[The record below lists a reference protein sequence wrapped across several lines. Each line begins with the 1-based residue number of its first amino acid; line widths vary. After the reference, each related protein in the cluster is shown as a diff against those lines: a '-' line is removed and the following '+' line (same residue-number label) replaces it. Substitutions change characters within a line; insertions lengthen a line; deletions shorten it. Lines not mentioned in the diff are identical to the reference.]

1 MDGVTLPKVK
11 KKWKDALHSSI
22 SLLER
27 IHTEENASP
36 QWTRAVPSRDGAPD
50 EIPEQVQL
58 AVMRRRVANT
68 DVFRATWEGMWDEG
82 AGGVVDLEAFFALF
96 SSQELLSQ
104 WLPLVE
110 SSTMIEA
117 LGSHTR
123 VCKTCFRLGWPASPR
138 DAVLLAHTVRDD
150 KRVLHVAT
158 SVPRTADAPSYLRP
172 SPPYIRTQ
180 IHLLALFVACPSPER
195 VALTVYWSMDA
206 RGSMLGVRPNA
217 MASSV
222 PRMLPK
228 MAAYAKTQGMHVPYV
243 HAFGAGLVVTS
254 ERAAT
259 ALHVEF
265 ILVHDDDDDQVF
277 DAEAALPRSICV
289 RMSAK
294 NAWDVRLRTLDSA
307 GGCPA
312 YTSKLTRIGAWYE
325 LCIQYEKLEDAH
337 ATLHAALETS
347 VRTDAEEGVYVDDFA
362 MEATEQTPHASDNA
376 LLARLA
382 LSEQQTPSG
391 NVDTV
396 QRGIQGLS
404 PLAATVRRNYIYF
417 TSLLQEPEAKWRR
430 VSDVRGVTVT
440 QLESIDPTLVVY
452 RAEATFVGLTVWDL
466 YSALNSPAMVRR
478 WNVALDDATLIQDL
492 GGQSAVWHVRYA
504 PAWLAQARDATLVQT
519 AYQSPTSIHVF
530 SFSAD
535 EHISELPAPAP
546 GTVRMQVDLCGWSIE
561 ALSPTTVHV
570 TLVEQSDPR
579 GWLSKTR
586 IPPQM
591 IVAMAGAGEH
601 VLRHGAPP
609 CISRLFNARVQTQA
623 YGEDSFDVSYVAAA
637 CDAPDATHVEC
648 VLWAS
653 LEGWAPNLDV
663 LVDPPPS
670 STSCL
675 RRHRLAGGGGL
686 WITLEHRVADL
697 SEQCV
702 RVCVRK
708 GPAKSL
714 ERGVVLLNGARVH
727 VDVEGMDPAQLQ
739 ALARMKRTKPR
750 HVPLD
755 LPVRAS
761 RSADGYTEPIVESAA
776 EVREPEVKPP
786 THPAL
791 DALALLRCIHAERH
805 PDPAG
810 PQGGWSLM
818 SEKNGVYVHRRL
830 VERISPHVMVHRT
843 DKIIQGVAA
852 EDLLPLV
859 ADPHARC
866 AWDEHLASCRMLE
879 SFGSGTNTALWTSH
893 ASFLFAPRMFV
904 VSSISAHGHGADV
917 PLEQTSPVAA
927 QQPVYFHATASCDAS
942 RWDMSL
948 WNPDARPIGTVLMDG
963 WIFENV
969 DPYSMEQ
976 YAIPSTRCIYVVAID
991 YGGVPRSLNALWNAS
1006 LPECVVQLE
1015 RWVSQ
1020 HVPLSSV
1027 RMPPRCVNVHGDARD
1042 DSLRGSWT
1050 LHRGRRASTLVTC
1063 DFEHDTRT
1071 QHVVAIVDMSMPSP
1085 KQLPAL
1091 AGDDEAAETSTSP
1104 APPRLSSRGSA
1115 YFHKRSAAAEPLIL
1129 VDIQVA
1135 LQYYPQGY
1143 DVQVTWSHVEAGV
1156 CDLAALPA
1164 SPPTD
1169 AMPIDVRVLDIQ
1181 PSALQAATH
1190 THAEPSHRHC
1200 VRVTLP
1206 ERAYTKPFL
1215 VRAVIAP
1222 LEGRACTNAT
1232 PSHVPVTI
1240 NHRVAEICYGHE
1252 SAREPLDVD
1261 VDQLEHMSEPT
1272 TRHVGLPHVP
1282 IASVAAHSPEAASA
1296 AAPTPSTENV
1306 SAADESTD
1314 AEKTAPTAP
1323 APSSTPLMSLLSPQ
1337 GWYDGVMSLVRPTKR
1352 TDTEASVSPTPN
1364 SQPPTSAA
1372 PSNASTSV
1380 SSPASPVSPT
1390 TQTNQQVPMPRG
1402 GYQLSTLILFM
1413 ILAFLLGSLT
1423 RAFVQ
1428 PADFVLMPF
1437 TSNNAVPAAP
1447 ARSEVKEGE
1456 SLRMIDVA
1464 AREIDNFVRAARQL
1478 HTFAR
1483 FGYSDEATLAEQE
1496 ARSEC
1501 LEESGM
1507 VRWHEMHRFV
1517 DIYLP
1522 GLPWRLVMGLAGV

>member
-1 MDGVTLPKVK
+1 MDGATLPKVK
-11 KKWKDALHSSI
+11 KKWKTTLHSSI
-22 SLLER
+22 SLLEQL
-27 IHTEENASP
+27 HTEESASP

-50 EIPEQVQL
+50 DLPEQVQL

-68 DVFRATWEGMWDEG
+68 DVFRATWDGAWNEG
-82 AGGVVDLEAFFALF
+82 GGNATDLGAFFALF

-123 VCKTCFRLGWPASPR
+123 VCKTCFRFGWPASPR
-138 DAVLLAHTVRDD
+138 DTVLLTHTVRDD
-150 KRVLHVAT
+150 KRVLHLAT

-180 IHLLALFVACPSPER
+180 IHLLALFVTCPSPER
-195 VALTVYWSMDA
+195 VALTAYWSLDA

-217 MASSV
+217 MASSF

-228 MAAYAKTQGMHVPYV
+228 IAACAQTQGTHIPYV
-243 HAFGAGLVVTS
+243 HAYGSGIVIMS
-254 ERAAT
+254 ERAAM
-259 ALHVEF
+259 ALYVEYG
-265 ILVHDDDDDQVF
+265 VRHGKDEDQVF
-277 DAEAALPRSICV
+277 DTAAASPRTIYV
-289 RMSAK
+289 RMSAQH
-294 NAWDVRLRTLDSA
+294 AWDVRVRTQDTA
-307 GGCPA
+307 GILPA
-312 YTSKLTRIGAWYE
+312 YTSKLTRFGAWYE
-325 LCIQYEKLEDAH
+325 LRIQHEGLEDVRTTNH
-337 ATLHAALETS
+337 LVLEAS
-347 VRTDAEEGVYVDDFA
+347 ARTDAEEGVYVNDTA
-362 MEATEQTPHASDNA
+362 MDAKEQIPPASNDA
-376 LLARLA
+376 FLARLA
-382 LSEQQTPSG
+382 KSEQQTPSG

-417 TSLLQEPEAKWRR
+417 TSLLQEPEAKWKR
-430 VSDVRGVTVT
+430 VSDVRGVTLT

-466 YSALNSPAMVRR
+466 YSTLNSPAMVQR
-478 WNVALDDATLIQDL
+478 WSAALEEATLVQDL
-492 GGQSAVWHVRYA
+492 GGQSAVWHIRYA
-504 PAWLAQARDATLVQT
+504 PSWFAQARDATLVQT
-519 AYQSPTSIHVF
+519 AYQSPSSIHVF

-535 EHISELPAPAP
+535 EHISELPAPAA
-546 GTVRMQVDLCGWSIE
+546 GTVRMQIDLCGWSIE

-591 IVAMAGAGEH
+591 IMAMAGAGEY

-609 CISRLFNARVQTQA
+609 CISRLLNARVQTQA

-663 LVDPPPS
+663 MVDPPPS
-670 STSCL
+670 STACL

-686 WITLEHRVADL
+686 WITLEHCVADL
-697 SEQCV
+697 SDQCV

-714 ERGVVLLNGARVH
+714 ERGVVLLNGARVQ
-727 VDVEGMDPAQLQ
+727 VDVEGLDPAQLQ
-739 ALARMKRTKPR
+739 ALAHMKRSKPR

-755 LPVRAS
+755 LSVHTS
-761 RSADGYTEPIVESAA
+761 RPTEGYTETVVEPTT
-776 EVREPEVKPP
+776 EVPEPEVKPP

-791 DALALLRCIHAERH
+791 DTLAMLRCIHAERH

-810 PQGGWSLM
+810 PQGGWSLI

-830 VERISPHVMVHRT
+830 IERVSPNVMVHRT
-843 DKIIQGVAA
+843 DKIIQGLAA

-859 ADPHARC
+859 ANPHARC
-866 AWDEHLASCRMLE
+866 AWDEQLASCRILE
-879 SFGSGTNTALWTSH
+879 SFGSGTNTSLWTSH
-893 ASFLFAPRMFV
+893 GSFLFAPRTFV
-904 VSSISAHGHGADV
+904 VTSISAHGHGADV
-917 PLEQTSPVAA
+917 PLENTSMTA

-942 RWDMSL
+942 RWDMSV
-948 WNPDARPIGTVLMDG
+948 WNPDARPLGTVLMDG
-963 WIFENV
+963 WVFENV

-976 YAIPSTRCIYVVAID
+976 YAIPSTRCIHVVAID

-1006 LPECVVQLE
+1006 LPQCVVQLE
-1015 RWVSQ
+1015 RWISQ
-1020 HVPLSSV
+1020 HGPLPSV
-1027 RMPPRCVNVHGDARD
+1027 RMPPRCVDVRGDARD

-1050 LHRGRRASTLVTC
+1050 LRRGRRASTLVTC

-1071 QHVVAIVDMSMPSP
+1071 QHVLAIVDTSMLSSI
-1085 KQLPAL
+1085 QLPVH
-1091 AGDDEAAETSTSP
+1091 AGDDEADTSLSP

-1115 YFHKRSAAAEPLIL
+1115 HFHKRSMAAEPLVL
-1129 VDIQVA
+1129 VDIHVA
-1135 LQYYPQGY
+1135 LQYYPHGY
-1143 DVQVTWSHVEAGV
+1143 DVQVTWSNIEASV
-1156 CDLAALPA
+1156 CDLAALPT
-1164 SPPTD
+1164 SPPSD
-1169 AMPIDVRVLDIQ
+1169 AMPIDVQVLDIQ

-1200 VRVTLP
+1200 VRATLL
-1206 ERAYTKPFL
+1206 ERAYTKPIL
-1215 VRAVIAP
+1215 VRVVIAP
-1222 LEGRACTNAT
+1222 LDGSTNTNAT

-1240 NHRVAEICYGHE
+1240 NHRVAEICYGHD
-1252 SAREPLDVD
+1252 AVREPLDVD

-1272 TRHVGLPHVP
+1272 TGHVGLPHVP
-1282 IASVAAHSPEAASA
+1282 LASMAAHLPDAETAV
-1296 AAPTPSTENV
+1296 APTPSTEKV
-1306 SAADESTD
+1306 LEADELTD
-1314 AEKTAPTAP
+1314 TEKTAPTAAAASP
-1323 APSSTPLMSLLSPQ
+1323 APLMALLSPQ
-1337 GWYDGVMSLVRPTKR
+1337 GWYHGVMSLMWPTKR
-1352 TDTEASVSPTPN
+1352 IDKDTSVSPTPDTQLP
-1364 SQPPTSAA
+1364 SSAA
-1372 PSNASTSV
+1372 PSNTSASV
-1380 SSPASPVSPT
+1380 SSPTSPVLPEAQR
-1390 TQTNQQVPMPRG
+1390 TQQIQTPRQ

-1428 PADFVLMPF
+1428 PADFVLVPVA
-1437 TSNNAVPAAP
+1437 SNNPVPAAP
-1447 ARSEVKEGE
+1447 ARNELREGE

-1483 FGYSDEATLAEQE
+1483 FGYTDDATLAEQE
-1496 ARSEC
+1496 ERSESI
-1501 LEESGM
+1501 EESGL
-1507 VRWHEMHRFV
+1507 VRWHEMHRFL

>member
-1 MDGVTLPKVK
+1 MDGATLSKVK
-11 KKWKDALHSSI
+11 RKWKTTLHSSI
-22 SLLER
+22 SLLEQL
-27 IHTEENASP
+27 HTEESASP

-50 EIPEQVQL
+50 DVPEQVQL

-68 DVFRATWEGMWDEG
+68 DVFRAKWEGTWNE
-82 AGGVVDLEAFFALF
+82 AGSDATDLGAFFALF
-96 SSQELLSQ
+96 SSQDLLSQ

-110 SSTMIEA
+110 SSTLIEA

-123 VCKTCFRLGWPASPR
+123 VCKTCFRFGWPASPR
-138 DAVLLAHTVRDD
+138 DAVLLTHTVRDD
-150 KRVLHVAT
+150 ERVLHLAT
-158 SVPRTADAPSYLRP
+158 SVPRTTDAPSYMRP

-180 IHLLALFVACPSPER
+180 IHLLALFVTCPSPDR
-195 VALTVYWSMDA
+195 VALTVYWSLDA

-217 MASSV
+217 MASSF

-228 MAAYAKTQGMHVPYV
+228 IAACAQKQGTHIPYV
-243 HAFGAGLVVTS
+243 HAYGTGIVITNERVAMALCVEYSVTHNDD
-254 ERAAT
+254 EDDLFDTAA
-259 ALHVEF
+259 APPHN
-265 ILVHDDDDDQVF
+265 
-277 DAEAALPRSICV
+277 ICV
-289 RMSAK
+289 RLSAK
-294 NAWDVRLRTLDSA
+294 HAWDVRVRAQDTADSL
-307 GGCPA
+307 PA
-312 YTSKLTRIGAWYE
+312 YKSKLARVGAWYE
-325 LCIQYEKLEDAH
+325 LRIQHELEDVH
-337 ATLHAALETS
+337 ATVYSVLEAS
-347 VRTDAEEGVYVDDFA
+347 VRADAEEGVYVNDTA
-362 MEATEQTPHASDNA
+362 MEPTEQTPHASNNA
-376 LLARLA
+376 FLARLA
-382 LSEQQTPSG
+382 KSEQQTPSG

-417 TSLLQEPEAKWRR
+417 TSLLQEPEAKWKR

-452 RAEATFVGLTVWDL
+452 RAELTFVGLTVWDL
-466 YSALNSPAMVRR
+466 YSTLNSPAMVQR
-478 WNVALDDATLIQDL
+478 WNAALDEATLVQDL

-504 PAWLAQARDATLVQT
+504 SSWLAQARDATLVQT

-579 GWLSKTR
+579 GWLSKAR

-591 IVAMAGAGEH
+591 ITAMAGAGEH
-601 VLRHGAPP
+601 VLRYGAPP
-609 CISRLFNARVQTQA
+609 CISRLLNARVQTQV
-623 YGEDSFDVSYVAAA
+623 YSDDSFDVSYVAAA
-637 CDAPDATHVEC
+637 CDAPDATHIEC

-663 LVDPPPS
+663 MVDPPPS

-675 RRHRLAGGGGL
+675 RRHRLADGGGL
-686 WITLEHRVADL
+686 WITLEHCVADL
-697 SEQCV
+697 SDQCV

-708 GPAKSL
+708 GPVKSL
-714 ERGVVLLNGARVH
+714 ERGVVLLNGVRVH
-727 VDVEGMDPAQLQ
+727 VDVEGMDPARLQ
-739 ALARMKRTKPR
+739 ALAHMKRSKPR

-755 LPVRAS
+755 LSVHTS
-761 RSADGYTEPIVESAA
+761 RPTEGYTEPVA
-776 EVREPEVKPP
+776 EPTTQVPEPDVKPP

-791 DALALLRCIHAERH
+791 DALAMLRCVHAERH
-805 PDPAG
+805 PNPAG

-830 VERISPHVMVHRT
+830 IERVSPNVMVHRT

-859 ADPHARC
+859 ANPHARC
-866 AWDEHLASCRMLE
+866 AWDEQLASCLILE
-879 SFGSGTNTALWTSH
+879 SFGSGTNTSLWTSQ
-893 ASFLFAPRMFV
+893 ASLLFAPRMFV
-904 VSSISAHGHGADV
+904 VTSISAHGHGADV
-917 PLEQTSPVAA
+917 PLEHTSMTA

-942 RWDMSL
+942 RWDMSV
-948 WNPDARPIGTVLMDG
+948 WNPGARPLGTVLMDG

-976 YAIPSTRCIYVVAID
+976 YAIPSTRCIHVVAID

-1006 LPECVVQLE
+1006 LPQCVVQLE
-1015 RWVSQ
+1015 RWISQ
-1020 HVPLSSV
+1020 HGPLPSV
-1027 RMPPRCVNVHGDARD
+1027 RMPPRCVDVRGDARD
-1042 DSLRGSWT
+1042 DSLRGSWA

-1071 QHVVAIVDMSMPSP
+1071 QHVLAIVDMSVLSSM
-1085 KQLPAL
+1085 QLPVH
-1091 AGDDEAAETSTSP
+1091 AGDEEADTSLSP
-1104 APPRLSSRGSA
+1104 APPRLLSRSSSH
-1115 YFHKRSAAAEPLIL
+1115 FHKRSMAAEPLVL

-1135 LQYYPQGY
+1135 LQYYPHGY
-1143 DVQVTWSHVEAGV
+1143 DVQVTWSNIEAGV
-1156 CDLAALPA
+1156 CDLSALPTS
-1164 SPPTD
+1164 SPSD
-1169 AMPIDVRVLDIQ
+1169 AMPIDVQVFDIQ

-1200 VRVTLP
+1200 VRATLL
-1206 ERAYTKPFL
+1206 ERTYTKPFL
-1215 VRAVIAP
+1215 LHVVIAP
-1222 LEGRACTNAT
+1222 LEGSTNTNAV

-1240 NHRVAEICYGHE
+1240 NHRVAEICYGHD

-1272 TRHVGLPHVP
+1272 PGLVGLPLIP
-1282 IASVAAHSPEAASA
+1282 LASMAAHPPDTESA
-1296 AAPTPSTENV
+1296 AAPTPSTEKI
-1306 SAADESTD
+1306 SAANESTD
-1314 AEKTAPTAP
+1314 ADKSAPTAATASP
-1323 APSSTPLMSLLSPQ
+1323 IPLMGLLSPQ
-1337 GWYDGVMSLVRPTKR
+1337 GWYNGVMSLMWPTNHPD
-1352 TDTEASVSPTPN
+1352 TDTPASATPDT
-1364 SQPPTSAA
+1364 QPPISAA
-1372 PSNASTSV
+1372 PSNTSTSM
-1380 SSPASPVSPT
+1380 SSPTSPVSPHALR
-1390 TQTNQQVPMPRG
+1390 TQQMKTDRQ

-1428 PADFVLMPF
+1428 PADFVLVPF
-1437 TSNNAVPAAP
+1437 ASHKPVPAAP
-1447 ARSEVKEGE
+1447 VRIEEREGE
-1456 SLRMIDVA
+1456 SPRMIDVA

-1483 FGYSDEATLAEQE
+1483 FGYTDDATLTEQE
-1496 ARSEC
+1496 ARSEST
-1501 LEESGM
+1501 EESGM
-1507 VRWHEMHRFV
+1507 VRWHEMHRFL